1 VNTTIEKIERLN
13 LILLGICTAFVWISG
28 WLHAPS
34 FLLGGGVMQ
43 LNFWLLKK
51 IVRAL
56 VVPVAVQEKRGTVR
70 ALVVFLGKILL
81 SLLLLSGLFLHYP
94 IQVWSFMA
102 GVSLL
107 LVTCMIVT
115 LLVESPAGPQVEDNG
130 A

>member
-13 LILLGICTAFVWISG
+13 LALLAAGTLLVWIMG
-28 WLHAPS
+28 WLDVPS
-34 FLLGGGVMQ
+34 FLLGGGIMQ

-56 VVPVAVQEKRGTVR
+56 LTWPAEQPEKKGKKRTVM
-70 ALVVFLGKILL
+70 LFVGKSLL
-81 SLLLLSGLFLHYP
+81 FLLLLSGLFVRYP
-94 IQVWSFMA
+94 VQPFSFLC

-115 LLVESPAGPQVEDNG
+115 LSELLTGTQAQDTSL
-130 A
+130 